1 MSYEKKLL
9 VDLNAAKAELVKAK
23 EAKTNAEW
31 NYNNAEAMLIDY
43 LDDADK
49 KATAKYDDIGY
60 GLSVK
65 PRLYAS
71 VIKEK
76 EEELFTF
83 LRKNERG
90 DLIKTV
96 VNAGSLSTFAKE
108 RVEAGLRL
116 PNCISYYLQ
125 QKIRIYNKT
134 Q

>member
-9 VDLNAAKAELVKAK
+9 VDLNSAKAELARINEKQK
-23 EAKTNAEW
+23 KAEW
-31 NYNNAEAMLIDY
+31 ECNHAEALLLDY

-76 EEELFTF
+76 EEELFAF

-116 PNCISYYLQ
+116 PDCISYYLQ

-134 Q
+134 